1 MNEYIIQLCDGET
14 GKPVGTT
21 VAWGQDEHHAM
32 VMAMTRYPD
41 AIAVYLRPDGSLGAL
56 VPIWDLSGGQSL
68 TPVVLAAETP

>member
-41 AIAVYLRPDGSLGAL
+41 AIAVSAEWTGASMQ
-56 VPIWDLSGGQSL
+56 D
-68 TPVVLAAETP
+68 